1 MRVRSGDRFTKRR
14 TFTREDVDAF
24 VRLVGD
30 AGQHHV
36 RPDGQGRVMVHGLF
50 TASIPTQIG
59 GELDYVARE
68 MTFEYVRPVW
78 TGDTVEA
85 DLVITESDE
94 SMPQRVAMAVTCRN
108 QHGQDV
114 LRGTSRGIISAAR
127 P

>member
-1 MRVRSGDRFTKRR
+1 MSLRPGERFTKRR

-36 RPDGQGRVMVHGLF
+36 RPDAQGRVMVHGLF

-59 GELDYVARE
+59 GELNYVARE
-68 MTFEYVRPVW
+68 MVFEYLRPVW
-78 TGDTVEA
+78 TGDTVDV
-85 DLVITESDE
+85 DLVITEADE
-94 SMPQRVAMAVTCRN
+94 STPQRVAMSVTCRN

-114 LRGTSRGIISAAR
+114 LRGTSRGVISARA
-127 P
+127 